1 MKLRLVILIIFLL
14 SAQIVRASEVL
25 GVHILNTGE
34 LDAAK
39 ILVKTEKRKD
49 TWDFVTIPFTLDDVK
64 RKAEWQRFFYQAR
77 DMKFQPIVRLVTRY
91 ENGVWVV
98 PTRRDVVEMVAAL
111 STFDWPQ
118 PQERIV
124 VVFNEPNHIK
134 EWGGSVDPVTY
145 AHVLQFAA
153 DWMHTEMLGYVVLP
167 AGLDLDA
174 PNGATAMEAFTFL
187 ERMIDAEPRIL
198 NSLDG
203 WTSHSY
209 PNPAFSASPTMKGKN
224 SLHGF
229 EYELAFLKK
238 YTDREFP
245 VYITETG
252 WIDSK
257 KTTRWLPQYY
267 QYAVDH
273 IWSDPRVRAVTPFVL
288 KGAPGSFAQF
298 SFYDE
303 SGKPTLHFNAY
314 QKALE
319 R

>member
-1 MKLRLVILIIFLL
+1 MQFRLVAITIFLL
-14 SAQIVRASEVL
+14 CAQTVRAAEVL

-39 ILVKTEKRKD
+39 HLVKTEKRKD
-49 TWDFVTIPFTLDDVK
+49 AWDYVTIPFTLDDIRRGVD
-64 RKAEWQRFFYQAR
+64 WQKFFYQAR
-77 DMKFQPIVRLVTRY
+77 DLKFQPIVRLATRFDR
-91 ENGVWVV
+91 GVWVV
-98 PTRRDVVEMVAAL
+98 PTRKDIVDMIAVL
-111 STFDWPQ
+111 SSLDWPL
-118 PQERIV
+118 PSERIV
-124 VVFNEPNHIK
+124 VVFNEPNHAK
-134 EWGGSVDPVTY
+134 EWGGHLKPSEY

-174 PNGATAMEAFTFL
+174 PNSASTMEAFVFL
-187 ERMIDAEPRIL
+187 ERMIDEESRVL

-209 PNPAFSASPTMKGKN
+209 PNPAFSASPTVNGKN
-224 SLHGF
+224 SLRGF

-252 WIDSK
+252 WVDSK
-257 KTTRWLPQYY
+257 KTKRWLPQYY

-288 KGAPGSFAQF
+288 QGAPGSFAQF
-298 SFYDE
+298 SFYD
-303 SGKPTLHFNAY
+303 SNGKPTLHFNAY

-319 R
+319 